1 MWSSE
6 VEWSN
11 ESMNHKSRIVAVLGK
26 DAEKDV
32 KATSEADMIELRLD
46 LLAGDDPL
54 QTIKAIRKATAKP
67 IIATARLKTE
77 GGMFQGSEIERID
90 LLIRAANYADYVDL
104 ELLADQRDDA
114 IARIKKP
121 VILSYHDF
129 QGMPAELELAGIYQE
144 MKKTKAAIAKIA
156 VTPQSLQDNLRILQ
170 FLLDAELDA
179 GLAADMPLCI
189 IAMGGL
195 GRHLR
200 AVAPLY
206 GSALTYGFVTQSTA
220 PGQMSLAEL
229 CLARKLLDS
238 DIPLHMG
245 RNAHPR
251 TQ

>member
-1 MWSSE
+1 
-6 VEWSN
+6 
-11 ESMNHKSRIVAVLGK
+11 MNHKSRIVAVLGK

-32 KATSEADMIELRLD
+32 LAAGEADMIELRLD

-77 GGMFQGSEIERID
+77 GGMFQGSEVERID
-90 LLIRAANYADYVDL
+90 LLIRAASYADYVDV
-104 ELLADQRDDA
+104 ELLADQRDGA

-121 VILSYHDF
+121 VIVSYHDF
-129 QGMPAELELAGIYQE
+129 QGMPTELELAGIYQE

-170 FLLDAELDA
+170 FLLDAEL
-179 GLAADMPLCI
+179 AADMPLCM

-220 PGQMSLAEL
+220 PGQMSLAQL

-238 DIPLHMG
+238 DIPQHMG
-245 RNAHPR
+245 RNAHLR